1 MRDAKTLVISFI
13 LINPC
18 SAMSQLP
25 LCATG
30 VQCTFLAR
38 SSGARHAPNFYWLL
52 KWKTMSKSSC
62 VLLGA
67 GC

>member
-38 SSGARHAPNFYWLL
+38 SSGARHAPIYSLAP
-52 KWKTMSKSSC
+52 KMEDHVQK
-62 VLLGA
+62 
-67 GC
+67 